1 MIWFAVVRIPAFA
14 IARARRTDPA
24 LAAQPLVLVTSDR
37 RRTTVYAA
45 CPSAQYAGISAGQDL
60 LHARLLCPDAH
71 VRSAQPDD
79 DAAGFI
85 ALTRCLAAFSPRVA
99 AGPMLP
105 DATVVLDL
113 ARPTIPQLMARG
125 VAIRQAVEAQLGLAP
140 ALGIAPSR
148 FVAEQAAWI
157 GGAGTIALVPEASLP
172 RLLDGVPITR
182 LPIADATQTRLSA
195 FGIRTIGA
203 LARLPRDALQVQFGA
218 EARDLWCLAR
228 GEDITPFLPQQSTTP
243 LGVQQRFD
251 GPVNNRYALLAA
263 LKLLAARLSAHL
275 NQRGWSARVL
285 RLALTLDDGN
295 THTFDHALPA
305 PATQVEHLTRVLTM
319 LLTTAAPPCGVV
331 RIAVLVTAHAPLA
344 TTQLD
349 LFTSTQPQREAAQ
362 TTLQQLA
369 TRYPGRLLRAEY
381 AHPDAALPEERVVLH
396 AREPP

>member
-1 MIWFAVVRIPAFA
+1 MIWFAVVHIPAFA
-14 IARARRTDPA
+14 IARARRADPT
-24 LAAQPLVLVTSDR
+24 LAAQPLVLVTTDR
-37 RRTTVYAA
+37 QRTTVYAA
-45 CPSAQYAGISAGQDL
+45 CPSAQDAGITAGQDL
-60 LHARLLCPDAH
+60 RRARLMCPDAH
-71 VRSAQPDD
+71 VRRAQPDD
-79 DAAGFI
+79 DAAAFA
-85 ALTRCLAAFSPRVA
+85 ALTRCLAVFSPRIA
-99 AGPMLP
+99 IGPMLP
-105 DATVVLDL
+105 DATLVLDL
-113 ARPTIPQLMARG
+113 ARGTIPQIMTRS

-148 FVAEQAAWI
+148 FVAEQAAWL
-157 GGAGTIALVPEASLP
+157 GGAGTIVLVPEASLP
-172 RLLDGVPITR
+172 RLLDRVPITR

-263 LKLLAARLSAHL
+263 LKLLAARLSTHL
-275 NQRGWSARVL
+275 DQRGWSARAL
-285 RLALTLDDGN
+285 RLVLTLDDGDALSL
-295 THTFDHALPA
+295 DHALPA

-331 RIAVLVTAHAPLA
+331 RIAVRVTAHAPLA

-369 TRYPGRLLRAEY
+369 TRYPGRLLRAQY